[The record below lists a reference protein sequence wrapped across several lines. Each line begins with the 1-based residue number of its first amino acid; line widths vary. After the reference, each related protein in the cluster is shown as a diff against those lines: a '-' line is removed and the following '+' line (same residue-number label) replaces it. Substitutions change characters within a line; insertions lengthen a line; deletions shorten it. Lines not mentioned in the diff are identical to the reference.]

1 MTEQTQPLGRES
13 FDLSQLTG
21 VLPRF
26 PLGVVVATPGVTRL
40 DQGGTLNACKYLA
53 RHAIGDWGDLCH
65 EDWQFNQRSLA
76 CGGRLMS
83 SYRVN
88 DQLKIWIVTESDRS
102 CTTLILPSE
111 Y

>member
-1 MTEQTQPLGRES
+1 MTEQTPSLGRAS
-13 FDLSQLTG
+13 FDLSPLSD

-26 PLGVVVATPGVTRL
+26 PLGVVMATPGVTRL
-40 DQGGTLNACKYLA
+40 DQAGTINACEYLA

-65 EDWQFNQRSLA
+65 EDWRFNQRSLA

-88 DQLKIWIVTESDRS
+88 DQLKIWVITEWDRS
-102 CTTLILPSE
+102 CTTLTLPSE

>member
-1 MTEQTQPLGRES
+1 MTEQTQPVCRDS
-13 FDLSQLTG
+13 FDLSPLAN

-26 PLGVVVATPGVTRL
+26 ELGVVVATPGVTKL
-40 DQGGTLNACKYLA
+40 DQEGTINACEYLA
-53 RHAIGDWGDLCH
+53 RHAVGDWGDLCH
-65 EDWQFNQRSLA
+65 EDWRFNQRSLA

-88 DQLKIWIVTESDRS
+88 DQLKIWIVTEWDRS
-102 CTTLILPSE
+102 STMLTLPSE

>member
-1 MTEQTQPLGRES
+1 MTEQTQPVCRDS
-13 FDLSQLTG
+13 FDLSPLAD

-26 PLGVVVATPGVTRL
+26 ELGVVVATPGVTKL
-40 DQGGTLNACKYLA
+40 DQEGTINACEYLA

-65 EDWQFNQRSLA
+65 EDWRFNQRSLA

-88 DQLKIWIVTESDRS
+88 DQLKIWIITEWDRS
-102 CTTLILPSE
+102 STTLTLPSE